1 MGVGR
6 TWRGCLKTAKGR
18 IVPIQPLVLFS
29 MFLSRRRW
37 AGLVK
42 SASA

>member
-18 IVPIQPLVLFS
+18 IFSIQPLVLFS
-29 MFLSRRRW
+29 MFLSRLRW
-37 AGLVK
+37 ASLVK